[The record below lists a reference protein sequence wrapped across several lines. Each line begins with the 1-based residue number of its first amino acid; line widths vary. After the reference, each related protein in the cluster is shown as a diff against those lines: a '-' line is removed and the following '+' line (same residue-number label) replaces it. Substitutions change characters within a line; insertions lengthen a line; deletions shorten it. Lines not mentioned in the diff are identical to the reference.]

1 MSTTPVRERR
11 NHPSEPR
18 PGLAPRAA
26 AAFATWLAAHS
37 VTGLRISLGLVI
49 AGFGALK
56 FIPGASPAEEL
67 VIQTT
72 EALTFGAVTGTTAVV
87 VTAALETFLGLTL
100 LTGRGLRVGLVVM
113 AGWLGGILA
122 PVVLFPGEMFP
133 GGFPTLAAQYV
144 LKDIILA
151 AAWAVL
157 AAQVLGARLIPA
169 NLDDAVIRR
178 NASGQPAGQPNQRGG
193 RRAGDE
199 HDQERRPH
207 QEIPMPTYTDSAQT
221 HRQSTQRSG
230 K

>member
-1 MSTTPVRERR
+1 MATTPVGER
-11 NHPSEPR
+11 HHLPGER
-18 PGLAPRAA
+18 PPGSAARAA
-26 AAFATWLAAHS
+26 ARFAAWLAEHS
-37 VTGLRISLGLVI
+37 VTALRISLGLVI

-87 VTAALETFLGLTL
+87 LTAVLETFLGLTL

-113 AGWLGGILA
+113 AGWLAGIMA

-151 AAWAVL
+151 GAWAVV
-157 AAQVLGARLIPA
+157 AAHVLGARLIPA

-178 NASGQPAGQPNQRGG
+178 TTSGQPAGQPNQRGG

-199 HDQERRPH
+199 HDQESRPH
-207 QEIPMPTYTDSAQT
+207 QETPMPTCTDSAQT